1 MLCCFMTAFMRTG
14 RCDGQMGRLT
24 ELNALLAAQTFSECQ
39 PKLLNH
45 SN

>member
-1 MLCCFMTAFMRTG
+1 MLCSLMTAFMRTG
-14 RCDGQMGRLT
+14 RCDGQMGGLT
-24 ELNALLAAQTFSECQ
+24 ELNALLAAQTFVECQ

>member
-1 MLCCFMTAFMRTG
+1 MLCCFMTVFMRTG
-14 RCDGQMGRLT
+14 RCDGQMGGLT
-24 ELNALLAAQTFSECQ
+24 ELNALLAAQTFVECQ